1 VPVCDDVGRSDI
13 VKILSV
19 SVGRLRQVESRGK
32 RVRTSIFKE
41 PVAGSVRART
51 LNLDGDEQSHLSV
64 HGGPDKA
71 TESPEP
77 HGHERA
83 RRACLLEKY
92 FGLRSMG
99 GGSEQMAGLFDDNGL
114 SLVLMTA
121 GRSREVAYPAS
132 FHLGFMQESE
142 EQVNA
147 INQRLQDDGFAVP
160 PPRRLH
166 GMWTFYFEAPGGFT
180 IEVGR

>member
-1 VPVCDDVGRSDI
+1 M
-13 VKILSV
+13 L
-19 SVGRLRQVESRGK
+19 
-32 RVRTSIFKE
+32 
-41 PVAGSVRART
+41 GSWSLVMKLNH
-51 LNLDGDEQSHLSV
+51 LNLTVTSV
-64 HGGPDKA
+64 PDA
-71 TESPEP
+71 
-77 HGHERA
+77 HA
-83 RRACLLEKY
+83 FLEKY

-147 INQRLQDDGFAVP
+147 INQRLKDDGFAVP

>member
-1 VPVCDDVGRSDI
+1 M
-13 VKILSV
+13 KLNH
-19 SVGRLRQVESRGK
+19 
-32 RVRTSIFKE
+32 
-41 PVAGSVRART
+41 
-51 LNLDGDEQSHLSV
+51 LNLTVTSV
-64 HGGPDKA
+64 PDA
-71 TESPEP
+71 
-77 HGHERA
+77 HA
-83 RRACLLEKY
+83 FLQKY
-92 FGLRSMG
+92 FGLRSM
-99 GGSEQMAGLFDDNGL
+99 DDNGL

-147 INQRLQDDGFAVP
+147 INQRLKDDGFPVP